1 MYIERHNIV
10 TFIAYFMIYSYI
22 LFLTIYIYHVS
33 EKSSLLIT
41 PYNFGDEGVYFKNL
55 NGGDKSEDASFVR
68 KI

>member
-1 MYIERHNIV
+1 
-10 TFIAYFMIYSYI
+10 MIYSYI

-55 NGGDKSEDASFVR
+55 NWRDKSEDASFVR